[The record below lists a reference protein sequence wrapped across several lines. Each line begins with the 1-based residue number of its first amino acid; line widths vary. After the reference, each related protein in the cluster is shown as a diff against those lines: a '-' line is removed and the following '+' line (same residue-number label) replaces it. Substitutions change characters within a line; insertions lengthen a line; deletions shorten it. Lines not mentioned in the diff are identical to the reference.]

1 MEEKIEKQEN
11 IEKNKELKNSK
22 HEQRKEHKKNAEIE
36 KLNNEKSI
44 LNEKLL
50 RVTAEMQNM
59 KRRYEEEISR
69 IYRYE
74 GEGIIKKILPILD
87 NFERAINMDDDNL
100 DDEVSRFLSGFKL
113 IYSDLRKNLED
124 SGISEIEALDKAF
137 NPDEMEA
144 VMTEKVEGKDT
155 GIVTE
160 VMVKGYKYNDKVIRP
175 AMVKVSE

>member
-11 IEKNKELKNSK
+11 NKEIKNDK
-22 HEQRKEHKKNAEIE
+22 HQPRREHKKNIEIE
-36 KLNNEKSI
+36 KLNNEKNI
-44 LNEKLL
+44 LSEKLL

-74 GEGIIKKILPILD
+74 GEGFIKKILPILD

-124 SGISEIEALDKAF
+124 SGISEIESLDKPF
-137 NPDEMEA
+137 DPEEMEA
-144 VMTEKVEGKDT
+144 VMTEKVDGKDA